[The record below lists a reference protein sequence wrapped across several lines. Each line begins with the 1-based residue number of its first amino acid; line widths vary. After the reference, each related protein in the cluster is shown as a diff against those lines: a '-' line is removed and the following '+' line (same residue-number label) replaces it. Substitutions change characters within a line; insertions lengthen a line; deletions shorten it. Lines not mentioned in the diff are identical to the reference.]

1 MLEAFA
7 ENISG
12 YWEFATEPVWVEINL
27 KQGKGNAARNVSFT
41 LAWHRVDTVPVNSTK

>member
-12 YWEFATEPVWVEINL
+12 YWEFATEPVWVKINL
-27 KQGKGNAARNVSFT
+27 KQGKGNGARNVSCT